1 MFWFYCT
8 PLYTYIYTLMVEVY
22 QYFIQLLPTNGYLQ
36 LPTKETVKKTIAFL
50 PLSNLT
56 KSEVFCKLGYG
67 ISPK

>member
-1 MFWFYCT
+1 
-8 PLYTYIYTLMVEVY
+8 MVEVY
-22 QYFIQLLPTNGYLQ
+22 QYFIQLLPTNGYLHHKRYYYQ
-36 LPTKETVKKTIAFL
+36 QKKLSKKLCTTIAFL